1 MGIWRAVLQDISP
14 ETINQSRRRPNM
26 RRILMI
32 VSSAREL
39 PLEGGDSLLT
49 GYWADEVYT
58 PLRRFRA
65 AGVDVRIHT
74 VDGRPGIA
82 DPFSLEPRFHYPD
95 TDRDFLAA
103 IVRSFAD
110 DPEGIRFTL
119 HHFTELDLIA
129 SRRVYEALT
138 FANVEHGLARANVE
152 AAAKESWKHDIGF
165 LEALAARPKISAIV
179 PPARAQVLADSVKH
193 DSERLAQ
200 TCAHSLEND
209 RALNAPYDLRSL
221 SDEEIHSFDAVFI
234 PGGHGAIVDLPD
246 NRDVERVLRLAHSRR
261 RLIALLCHGP
271 AALLSVGNGPDG
283 GWLFDGYR
291 VAAFSNEEEDQAI
304 VGLQRHPWFLESEL
318 KNRGVVYDEAP
329 PWVSHV
335 VVDRHLLT
343 AQNQMSDEACAEAVL
358 RKLGALQGSAA

>member
-1 MGIWRAVLQDISP
+1 
-14 ETINQSRRRPNM
+14 M
-26 RRILMI
+26 RRIMMI

-39 PLEGGDSLLT
+39 PMTGGGSLPT

-58 PLRRFRA
+58 PLRIFRA
-65 AGVDVRIHT
+65 AGVDVRIYT
-74 VDGRPGIA
+74 TDGRPGIA

-95 TDRDFLAA
+95 TDRDFLAG
-103 IVRSFAD
+103 IVRTFAD

-119 HHFTELDLIA
+119 HHYTELDLIA

-138 FANVEHGLARANVE
+138 YANVEHGMARSNVE

-165 LEALAARPKISAIV
+165 LEALAARPKVSALV
-179 PPARAQVLADSVKH
+179 PPARAQILADVVRR
-193 DSERLAQ
+193 DSEVLAQ
-200 TCAHSLEND
+200 TCEHALAHD
-209 RALNAPYDLRSL
+209 RALNAPYELAGV
-221 SDEEIHSFDAVFI
+221 SDEEILSFDAVFV
-234 PGGHGAIVDLPD
+234 PGGHATMVDLAD

-291 VAAFSNEEEDQAI
+291 AAAFSNEEEEQAI
-304 VGLQRHPWFLESEL
+304 AGLQRPAWFLESEL

-329 PWVSHV
+329 AWVSHV

-343 AQNQMSDEACAEAVL
+343 AQNQMSDEACAQAVL
-358 RKLGALQGSAA
+358 RKLGVLQGSAA

>member
-1 MGIWRAVLQDISP
+1 
-14 ETINQSRRRPNM
+14 M

-39 PLEGGDSLLT
+39 PLKGGGMLPT

-58 PLRRFRA
+58 PLRLFRA
-65 AGVDVRIHT
+65 AGVDVRIYT
-74 VDGRPGIA
+74 PDGRPGSA

-110 DPEGIRFTL
+110 ETEGIRFTL
-119 HHFTELDLIA
+119 RHYTELDLIA

-138 FANVEHGLARANVE
+138 YANVEHGLARANVE
-152 AAAKESWKHDIGF
+152 SAARESWKHEIGF
-165 LEALAARPKISAIV
+165 LEALAARPQVSALV
-179 PPARAQVLADSVKH
+179 PPARAQLLADAVRR
-193 DSERLAQ
+193 DSEVLAQ
-200 TCAHSLEND
+200 TCGHALVND
-209 RALNAPYDLRSL
+209 RALNQPRDLASL
-221 SDEEIHSFDAVFI
+221 SDEEILSFDAVFI
-234 PGGHGAIVDLPD
+234 PGGHATMVDLSD
-246 NRDVERVLRLAHSRR
+246 NRHVERVLRLAHTNR

-291 VAAFSNEEEDQAI
+291 VASFSNEEEEQAI
-304 VGLQRHPWFLESEL
+304 AGQLRPAWFLESEL

-329 PWVSHV
+329 AWVSHV

-358 RKLGALQGSAA
+358 RKIGVLQGSAA

>member
-1 MGIWRAVLQDISP
+1 
-14 ETINQSRRRPNM
+14 M

-39 PLEGGDSLLT
+39 PLEGGVSLPT

-74 VDGRPGIA
+74 VDGRPGIP

-95 TDRDFLAA
+95 TDRDFLAG
-103 IVRSFAD
+103 IVRTFAD

-129 SRRVYEALT
+129 SRRVYEALVY
-138 FANVEHGLARANVE
+138 AGVERGLARANVE
-152 AAAKESWKHDIGF
+152 AAAKESWRHDIGF
-165 LEALAARPKISAIV
+165 LEALAARPKVSALV
-179 PPARAQVLADSVKH
+179 PPSRAQTLADLVRR
-193 DSERLAQ
+193 DSELLAQ
-200 TCAHSLEND
+200 TCAQSLAND
-209 RALNAPYDLRSL
+209 RALNEPFELASL
-221 SDEEIHSFDAVFI
+221 SDDAILSFDAVFI
-234 PGGHGAIVDLPD
+234 PGGHATLVDLAD
-246 NRDVERVLRLAHSRR
+246 SRAIERVLRLAHSRR

-271 AALLSVGNGPDG
+271 SALLSVGNGPDG
-283 GWLFDGYR
+283 GWLFDGFR
-291 VAAFSNEEEDQAI
+291 VAAFSNEEEEQAI
-304 VGLQRHPWFLESEL
+304 AGLHRPAWFLESEL

-329 PWVSHV
+329 AWVSHV

-358 RKLGALQGSAA
+358 HKLGVLQGSAA